1 MDRYN
6 FDDYISSY
14 LDNELSESEKKK
26 FEDIINSSSDCK
38 MKFEE
43 TKKIILD
50 IQKLPKLKTSE
61 NFIKNLNKRIDDEFN
76 QEPKLIER
84 FKGMFVFKPNL
95 GFAMSI
101 GFLFL
106 VSYVLINNYENS
118 TYLSSKPDTSLN
130 DADQE
135 QIYLS
140 DIDSTDQDDEYEGE
154 ILQTRGQ
161 E

>member
-6 FDDYISSY
+6 FEDYISSY

-26 FEDIINSSSDCK
+26 FEDIVNSSSDCK

-50 IQKLPKLKTSE
+50 VQTLPKLKTSE
-61 NFIKNLNKRIDDEFN
+61 NFIRNLNKRIDEEFN
-76 QEPKLIER
+76 HQPKLIER
-84 FKGMFVFKPNL
+84 VKDMFLFRPNL

-101 GFLFL
+101 GFLML
-106 VSYVLINNYENS
+106 VSYLFIDNYDNS
-118 TYLSSKPDTSLN
+118 TYLTSKSDNSLN
-130 DADQE
+130 NVDQE

-140 DIDSTDQDDEYEGE
+140 DIDSTDQDDEYEGD

>member
-1 MDRYN
+1 MNRYN
-6 FDDYISSY
+6 FEDYISSY
-14 LDNELSESEKKK
+14 LDNELSKSEKKE
-26 FEDIINSSSDCK
+26 FEDIINSNSDCK
-38 MKFEE
+38 MKFKE
-43 TKKIILD
+43 TKRIILD

-106 VSYVLINNYENS
+106 VSYVLINNYENP
-118 TYLSSKPDTSLN
+118 TYLTSKSDNSLN
-130 DADQE
+130 DTNQE

-140 DIDSTDQDDEYEGE
+140 DIDSTDQYDEYEGD
-154 ILQTRGQ
+154 ILQTGGQ

>member
-1 MDRYN
+1 MNRYN
-6 FDDYISSY
+6 FEDYISSY
-14 LDNELSESEKKK
+14 LDNELSKSEKKE

-43 TKKIILD
+43 TKRIILD

-76 QEPKLIER
+76 QEPKSIER

-106 VSYVLINNYENS
+106 VSYVLINNYGNP
-118 TYLSSKPDTSLN
+118 TYLTSKSDNSLN
-130 DADQE
+130 DTNQE

-140 DIDSTDQDDEYEGE
+140 DIDSTDQYDEYEGD
-154 ILQTRGQ
+154 ILQTGGQ

>member
-6 FDDYISSY
+6 FENYISSY

-50 IQKLPKLKTSE
+50 VQTLPKLKTSE
-61 NFIKNLNKRIDDEFN
+61 NFIRNLNKRIDEEFN
-76 QEPKLIER
+76 HQPKLIER
-84 FKGMFVFKPNL
+84 VKDMFLFRPNL

-101 GFLFL
+101 GFLML
-106 VSYVLINNYENS
+106 VSYLFIDNYDNS
-118 TYLSSKPDTSLN
+118 TYLTSKSDNSLN
-130 DADQE
+130 NVDQE

-140 DIDSTDQDDEYEGE
+140 DIDSTDQDDEYEGD

>member
-6 FDDYISSY
+6 FENYISSY

-50 IQKLPKLKTSE
+50 VQTLPKLKTSE
-61 NFIKNLNKRIDDEFN
+61 NFIRNLNKRIDEEFN
-76 QEPKLIER
+76 HQPKLIER
-84 FKGMFVFKPNL
+84 VKDMFLFRPNL

-101 GFLFL
+101 GFLML
-106 VSYVLINNYENS
+106 VSYLFIDNYENS
-118 TYLSSKPDTSLN
+118 TYLTSKPDNSSN

-140 DIDSTDQDDEYEGE
+140 DIDSTDQDDEYEGD